1 MATRKPLVLVD
12 GAMSELPSGDTV
24 GGLPVATAPG
34 QPLVFEQLG
43 GGAPI
48 ESVTLALGRQSMSHE
63 QVLTR
68 SGTLPS
74 QSVRAWLVDSGDNDV
89 WQLEGVNI
97 NAVAGTGEITFYLS
111 CQYFESGNINANFEV
126 K

>member
-43 GGAPI
+43 A
-48 ESVTLALGRQSMSHE
+48 AL
-63 QVLTR
+63 R
-68 SGTLPS
+68 SSPS
-74 QSVRAWLVDSGDNDV
+74 P
-89 WQLEGVNI
+89 
-97 NAVAGTGEITFYLS
+97 
-111 CQYFESGNINANFEV
+111 
-126 K
+126 

>member
-1 MATRKPLVLVD
+1 MAIQVASD
-12 GAMSELPSGDTV
+12 YEFIGGAKID
-24 GGLPVATAPG
+24 GLPVATAPG

-43 GGAPI
+43 GGAPV
-48 ESVTLALGRQSMSHE
+48 ESVTLALGRQSKSHE
-63 QVLTR
+63 QVLPR

-74 QSVRAWLVDSGDNDV
+74 QSVRAWLVDSGDNDA

-97 NAVAGTGEITFYLS
+97 NAVAGTDEITFYLS